1 MKRLRPGRA
10 GITRLGI
17 GLGLAVA
24 LAGCATDTPP
34 TRWHNLVAAVP
45 GAPAAVPSGART
57 LAVGPVSVPDE
68 VDRPQLVVRTA
79 RGAPVRLDGERWSE
93 PVKAQLPR
101 ALALAL
107 AARLPATV
115 VAAHDGVLVLP
126 SARLIVEVQRF
137 ELQRDPDRAV
147 LRAVW
152 TLRPGAAKEGGP
164 AVPAQVFE
172 TVVAAAG
179 PDPTALVAA
188 MTAAVDQ
195 LSGRISQSV
204 CAAGPC

>member
-1 MKRLRPGRA
+1 MKRAIRF
-10 GITRLGI
+10 GI
-17 GLGLAVA
+17 GLGLAGV
-24 LAGCATDTPP
+24 LAACATDTPP
-34 TRWHNLVAAVP
+34 ARWHNLVAAAP
-45 GAPAAVPSGART
+45 GAPAPTAVVART
-57 LAVGPVSVPDE
+57 LAVAPVSVPDE

-79 RGAPVRLDGERWSE
+79 GGAPVRLDGERWSE

-101 ALALAL
+101 ALALSL
-107 AARLPATV
+107 AGRLPGTV

-126 SARLIVEVQRF
+126 GARLIVEVQRF

-152 TLRPGAAKEGGP
+152 ALRPGGAKEGGP

-172 TVVAAAG
+172 TAVAAAG
-179 PDPTALVAA
+179 PSPAALVAA
-188 MTAAVDQ
+188 MATALDQ

-204 CAAGPC
+204 CAAAPC